1 MTEKQIYETAHE
13 ICEIRSA
20 NRGISHDIDD
30 CRKCSMHED
39 CFYQS
44 VASDLY
50 KVGYR
55 KQIEGEWAKT
65 CVKDIYQ
72 CTACKRPTKMD
83 ELCDSEALRE
93 YCPNCGAKMKGGERE

>member
-55 KQIEGEWAKT
+55 KQIESAW
-65 CVKDIYQ
+65 
-72 CTACKRPTKMD
+72 
-83 ELCDSEALRE
+83 EAFDVPLMVRCSKCGVSILE
-93 YCPNCGAKMKGGERE
+93 IHRQHYSYCPNCGAKMKGGESDAR